1 MLKVDI
7 RNRILKP
14 KVGEIITVIGDIYTT
29 VAETIPDENG
39 RCESCA
45 FNDATKVGGDCGDF
59 VACSKLT
66 REDNVM
72 FKLIERKRTKE
83 VKKMNRI
90 SLSDRDR
97 LHRKREKYFLQKFR
111 ERE

>member
-66 REDNVM
+66 REDSVS
-72 FKLIERKRTKE
+72 FQE
-83 VKKMNRI
+83 VK
-90 SLSDRDR
+90 
-97 LHRKREKYFLQKFR
+97 R
-111 ERE
+111 ERMRSNEKG

>member
-45 FNDATKVGGDCGDF
+45 IMSG
-59 VACSKLT
+59 
-66 REDNVM
+66 M
-72 FKLIERKRTKE
+72 LIQAKG
-83 VKKMNRI
+83 V
-90 SLSDRDR
+90 
-97 LHRKREKYFLQKFR
+97 
-111 ERE
+111 

>member
-1 MLKVDI
+1 MLNVDL
-7 RNRILKP
+7 RIKRIEP
-14 KVGEIITVIGDIYTT
+14 KLGDIISVVEEDFTT
-29 VAETIPDENG
+29 IAKTIPYEG
-39 RCESCA
+39 GTCQGCA
-45 FNDATKVGGDCGDF
+45 FYDRSNVDLDCSYF
-59 VACSKLT
+59 VRCVKN
-66 REDNVM
+66 RVM

-97 LHRKREKYFLQKFR
+97 FVPKEGEVFLQKFR

>member
-45 FNDATKVGGDCGDF
+45 FKDATKVGGNCGDF
-59 VACSKLT
+59 VSCSKLN
-66 REDNVM
+66 RKDNEDAN
-72 FKLIERKRTKE
+72 
-83 VKKMNRI
+83 
-90 SLSDRDR
+90 
-97 LHRKREKYFLQKFR
+97 YFRRVLLASQQYD
-111 ERE
+111 E

>member
-29 VAETIPDENG
+29 VAETIPYESG
-39 RCESCA
+39 GCEACA
-45 FNDATKVGGDCGDF
+45 FNDETKVGGDCGDF
-59 VACSKLT
+59 VSCSKLN
-66 REDNVM
+66 NVM

-83 VKKMNRI
+83 VEN
-90 SLSDRDR
+90 
-97 LHRKREKYFLQKFR
+97 E
-111 ERE
+111 

>member
-39 RCESCA
+39 GCESCESCA

-59 VACSKLT
+59 VSCSKLN
-66 REDNVM
+66 RKDNVM

-83 VKKMNRI
+83 VEN
-90 SLSDRDR
+90 
-97 LHRKREKYFLQKFR
+97 E
-111 ERE
+111 

>member
-45 FNDATKVGGDCGDF
+45 FNDKTISCINGDACEKCVFSSGELANLCWRIWCFNGDG
-59 VACSKLT
+59 SKLT
-66 REDNVM
+66 
-72 FKLIERKRTKE
+72 
-83 VKKMNRI
+83 
-90 SLSDRDR
+90 
-97 LHRKREKYFLQKFR
+97 FR
-111 ERE
+111 RVRNGEI

>member
-45 FNDATKVGGDCGDF
+45 FKDATKVGGNCGDF
-59 VACSKLT
+59 VSCSKLN
-66 REDNVM
+66 RKDNVM

-83 VKKMNRI
+83 VEN
-90 SLSDRDR
+90 
-97 LHRKREKYFLQKFR
+97 E
-111 ERE
+111 

>member
-45 FNDATKVGGDCGDF
+45 FNDATK
-59 VACSKLT
+59 
-66 REDNVM
+66 
-72 FKLIERKRTKE
+72 
-83 VKKMNRI
+83 
-90 SLSDRDR
+90 
-97 LHRKREKYFLQKFR
+97 FR
-111 ERE
+111 R

>member
-1 MLKVDI
+1 M
-7 RNRILKP
+7 
-14 KVGEIITVIGDIYTT
+14 

-83 VKKMNRI
+83 VKK
-90 SLSDRDR
+90 
-97 LHRKREKYFLQKFR
+97 
-111 ERE
+111 

>member
-39 RCESCA
+39 RSGKVHP
-45 FNDATKVGGDCGDF
+45 FNSSRG
-59 VACSKLT
+59 
-66 REDNVM
+66 
-72 FKLIERKRTKE
+72 
-83 VKKMNRI
+83 
-90 SLSDRDR
+90 
-97 LHRKREKYFLQKFR
+97 
-111 ERE
+111 

>member
-7 RNRILKP
+7 RNRTLKP

-45 FNDATKVGGDCGDF
+45 FNDETKVGGDCGDF
-59 VACSKLT
+59 VICSKLY
-66 REDNVM
+66 RKDNVM

-83 VKKMNRI
+83 VEN
-90 SLSDRDR
+90 
-97 LHRKREKYFLQKFR
+97 E
-111 ERE
+111 

>member
-29 VAETIPDENG
+29 VAETIPYESG
-39 RCESCA
+39 GCEACA
-45 FNDATKVGGDCGDF
+45 FCDAVSVGRDCGDF
-59 VACSKLT
+59 VKCSKLT
-66 REDNVM
+66 REDDVI

-83 VKKMNRI
+83 VEN
-90 SLSDRDR
+90 
-97 LHRKREKYFLQKFR
+97 E
-111 ERE
+111 

>member
-39 RCESCA
+39 RCESCD
-45 FNDATKVGGDCGDF
+45 FNDKTKVGGDCGDF
-59 VACSKLT
+59 VSCSKLN
-66 REDNVM
+66 RKDNVM
-72 FKLIERKRTKE
+72 FKLIERSYINGDAARN
-83 VKKMNRI
+83 V
-90 SLSDRDR
+90 
-97 LHRKREKYFLQKFR
+97 FLVVANLLIYVGVYGVLMVMGLN
-111 ERE
+111 